1 MLMLMAAEV
10 AADAA
15 AEVLE
20 APIVIVIEDIS
31 ILSDEELWLYCKL
44 CFLEE
49 HQCTSRLRV

>member
-20 APIVIVIEDIS
+20 APIAIVIEDIS
-31 ILSDEELWLYCKL
+31 ILSDELWL
-44 CFLEE
+44 
-49 HQCTSRLRV
+49 

>member
-20 APIVIVIEDIS
+20 APVVIVMEDIS
-31 ILSDEELWLYCKL
+31 ILSNGELWL
-44 CFLEE
+44 
-49 HQCTSRLRV
+49 